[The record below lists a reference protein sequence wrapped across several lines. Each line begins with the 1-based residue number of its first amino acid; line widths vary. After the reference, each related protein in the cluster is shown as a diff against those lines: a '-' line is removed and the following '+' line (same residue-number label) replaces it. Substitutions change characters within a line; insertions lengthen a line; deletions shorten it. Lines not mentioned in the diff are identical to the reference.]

1 MQLWIGLAEV
11 SQGIWT
17 WVDGTPLNERGTL
30 AFSVLFTSSQ
40 KHQDITTIA
49 ILQKT
54 AEVCKEQGRRAGRD
68 FVMPFPLTV
77 DSVPEACAASESK
90 KSFRTVVKNIKDSN
104 ALVDFW
110 HVFDEEYHFDSEA
123 FLKGRDLITRGVAT
137 IKANLRRKNYEPAR
151 DKLGEI
157 LHTLQDFYSHS
168 NWIELGNKFPY
179 SNLIRP
185 DLPMDNIADRNT
197 PTCRSCSGGNCDNN
211 ILESIIREKKLTSG
225 YFEVSSPEK
234 PNGKCS
240 HGGFYDKTSETEPT
254 GGINKDTFDSDHGKL
269 HLQAADV
276 ATAATAELLEDIRG
290 AVGDSEFLRFMGIT
304 QSSSV
309 LCFVIDTTG
318 SMGND
323 IDEVKRV
330 TSFIIDSKRGTT
342 DEPSAYIFVPFNDP
356 SFGPLMKTTDPDE
369 FKAQIN
375 ALSVFGG
382 GDEPEMCLS
391 GLQLALTGAPL
402 ESEIFVFT
410 DASAK
415 DTELRSTVLALIE
428 STKSRVNFFLTNA
441 LFSRRRRSSDGEQH
455 QSQRFT
461 SRLSNSLNQL
471 YQDLSEA
478 SGGQAIEVTK
488 ATLPQATSII
498 VDTSSSALVTLLQ
511 AVRNPAKAENFSVL
525 VDTSVKNLTVY
536 ITGNSPSFTIIS
548 PSGISQDDTESNG
561 GLGEIQTVGNFYRV
575 QLNSQN
581 QTGLWQ
587 ISIDSAQPFTIKV
600 TGQSVIDVQFNFVEI
615 IEEPAPAYAVL
626 DSRPKADGNAT
637 LLVTVT
643 GGESVKLTEV
653 ALVEASGSG
662 VVNGTLQDV
671 GGGDYLVTVTSVPAE
686 KFVVRVRGESTLSRS
701 TPNIFQRQ
709 SSTQLSASNISIT
722 TQVSDT
728 WEPGTTLSV
737 GFTVSTSGSGGNLI
751 IRARNDREFV
761 TTLPESL
768 TLDSAGSANST
779 VTLTAPSDTPSG
791 TDVTLTIE
799 VDTPGASDSNFAV
812 LRLSVVAT
820 VTDITPPVCE
830 IVSVNANCSSN
841 CSLSTWELSAN
852 LTDGNGTGIQSLT
865 VRQGNG
871 NLTTTI
877 VADGGINVTLAS
889 YVASCCSEDF
899 ELVAVD
905 EVDNVGTCFRSI
917 RTTIAP
923 STSTPSPLFAF
934 TTALE
939 DWMSTMRMQR
949 SQERTVEG
957 LKVEILHV
965 LIDPGKCSYGGAFD
979 RTSPAEPTAMLT
991 RKVLASDSQQQQKL
1005 LPQSYVRTSGE

>member
-1 MQLWIGLAEV
+1 MSCQTTAAVIFFILLFSTV
-11 SQGIWT
+11 RVT
-17 WVDGTPLNERGTL
+17 F
-30 AFSVLFTSSQ
+30 AFNVLFTSSQ
-40 KHQDITTIA
+40 KHQDITTNA

-54 AEVCKEQGRRAGRD
+54 AEVCQEQARRAGRD

-77 DSVPEACAASESK
+77 DSVTEACSVSELR
-90 KSFRTVVKNIKDSN
+90 KSFQMVVSKIKDSN
-104 ALVDFW
+104 ALVDYR
-110 HVFDEEYHFDSEA
+110 HISDEEYHFDSET

-137 IKANLRRKNYEPAR
+137 IKANLRLKNYESAR

-185 DLPMDNIADRNT
+185 NLTMDNIADRNT
-197 PTCRSCSGGNCDNN
+197 PTCRSCNGSNCDEN
-211 ILESIIREKKLTSG
+211 ILESIIWEKKLTSG
-225 YFEVSSPEK
+225 YFEVSNSSHFSSKK

-240 HGGFYDKTSETEPT
+240 HGGFYDRTSRTEPT

-304 QSSSV
+304 QSPSV

-318 SMGND
+318 SMGDD

-356 SFGPLMKTTDPDE
+356 SFGPLTRTTDPDE

-382 GDEPEMCLS
+382 GDEPDMCLS
-391 GLQLALTGAPL
+391 GLRLALAGAPP

-415 DTELRSTVLALIE
+415 DRDLKSTVLALIE
-428 STKSRVNFFLTNA
+428 STKSRVNFLLTKPSS
-441 LFSRRRRSSDGEQH
+441 SRRRRSSDGEQD

-461 SRLSNSLNQL
+461 TRLSNPLNQL
-471 YQDLSEA
+471 YQGLSEA

-488 ATLPQATSII
+488 ATLPQATSIV

-511 AVRNPAKAENFSVL
+511 AVRNPPKAENFSVL
-525 VDTSVKNLTVY
+525 VDASVKNLTVY
-536 ITGNSPSFTIIS
+536 ITGNSPSFTITS
-548 PSGISQDDTESNG
+548 PSGISQNETESDG
-561 GLGEIQTVGNFYRV
+561 ALGDIQTVGNFYRV

-581 QTGLWQ
+581 QTGIWQ
-587 ISIDSAQPFTIKV
+587 ISINSAQPYTIKV
-600 TGQSVIDVQFNFVEI
+600 TGQSVIDFLFNFVEI
-615 IEEPAPAYAVL
+615 IQEPAPAYAVL
-626 DSRPKADGNAT
+626 DSRPKADGNTT

-671 GGGDYLVTVTSVPAE
+671 GGGDYLVTVTLVPAE

-709 SSTQLSASNISIT
+709 SSTQLSPSNISIT
-722 TQVSDT
+722 TQVDGT
-728 WEPGTTLSV
+728 WEPGTNLSV
-737 GFTVSTSGSGGNLI
+737 GFTVSTGDSGGNLTV
-751 IRARNDREFV
+751 RAWDDHEFL
-761 TTLPESL
+761 THLPESL
-768 TLDSAGSANST
+768 TLDSAGSASGT

-799 VDTPGASDSNFAV
+799 VDTPGASDSNFAM
-812 LRLSVVAT
+812 LHLSLVAK

-830 IVSVNANCSSN
+830 IVSINANCSSN
-841 CSLSTWELSAN
+841 CSLSN

-865 VRQGNG
+865 VWQGNG

-877 VADGGINVTLAS
+877 VADGDINVTLAS

-899 ELVAVD
+899 ELVAAD
-905 EVDNVGTCFRSI
+905 EVGNAGTCFRFI
-917 RTTIAP
+917 RATVPP
-923 STSTPSPLFAF
+923 STSTPSPLARECSHGGVADLPSRIELTGGINKDGFGS
-934 TTALE
+934 E
-939 DWMSTMRMQR
+939 YES
-949 SQERTVEG
+949 
-957 LKVEILHV
+957 LH
-965 LIDPGKCSYGGAFD
+965 LQAANAAISAHI
-979 RTSPAEPTAMLT
+979 RH
-991 RKVLASDSQQQQKL
+991 Q
-1005 LPQSYVRTSGE
+1005 